1 MVYKSYHINNS
12 KMKDGLFPWSDLIV
26 QLSWS
31 DFFLNQ
37 FTKPLGPS
45 LAVTRMWIKNNDRVS
60 KSECAD
66 FFLIYAVKRQ
76 Y

>member
-1 MVYKSYHINNS
+1 
-12 KMKDGLFPWSDLIV
+12 MKDGLFPWSDVIV

-45 LAVTRMWIKNNDRVS
+45 LAGTRMWIKNNDRVS

-66 FFLIYAVKRQ
+66 FF
-76 Y
+76 